1 MRGRPAQ
8 RLPAPFA
15 ALKKARAE
23 GPGPADPPA
32 RPEAE
37 RPRRPEKAA
46 PPREATPAA
55 SGPNDRIGS
64 LLPGLLRAMVDAVPR
79 PVNGPVVLDQADVL
93 GALAPYHRPKS
104 RFERLVVARLVG
116 EHYLRPV
123 GARDKHGF
131 SAAYALTPK
140 GEQLAASAKR

>member
-15 ALKKARAE
+15 ALKKARPEA
-23 GPGPADPPA
+23 AAPPE
-32 RPEAE
+32 RPEAD
-37 RPRRPEKAA
+37 RPRRPEPAAKAA
-46 PPREATPAA
+46 PPREAKPEVT
-55 SGPNDRIGS
+55 GPNDRIGS
-64 LLPGLLRAMVDAVPR
+64 LLPGLLRAMIEAAPR
-79 PVNGPVVLDQADVL
+79 PANGPVVLDQADVL
-93 GALAPYHRPKS
+93 GALAPYHRPRS

-116 EHYLRPV
+116 EHYLRPL

-140 GEQLAASAKR
+140 GEKLAASAKP